1 MRKLAS
7 LLFVSILGG
16 ALTLGSYKL
25 FFEEE
30 NVSFLQEEQDA
41 TQSLIQANYNADR
54 TYGTNVD
61 FTAAAEKTVHAVVHV
76 KNVAVY
82 SGPRSWADVMRGKT
96 ESSKALRGTGSGVI
110 ITPDG
115 YIVTN
120 NHVIDGANELEVTL
134 NNNKTYKAKVVGAD
148 ATSDIALIKVE
159 PEEELEYIPFG
170 NSNNVKVGEWVLAVG
185 NPFNLKST
193 VTAGIVSAKSRN
205 LNPNATGQSF
215 IQTDAAINPGNSGG
229 ALVNINGELVGINT
243 AITSMTG
250 SYVGYAFAVPSNN
263 ARKIVEDIMEYG
275 DIQQGILGIRGS
287 DFNRTPELSEEYGT
301 TQGVYVSEVTS
312 GSGAEKAG
320 IKSKDVIRK
329 VDNIKIN
336 KFSDLTGY
344 INTKRPNDTVNVTI
358 LRDGTEKEI
367 AVKLT
372 ELRVTQLPI
381 GLEVTNATKDELK
394 FYRTENGVKISKTL
408 SDQYSEEEFVGSI
421 ITEINGEKIY
431 DIRDADEA
439 FKSLERGQ
447 GLTMTFIDKTGQKQ
461 RVIFR

>member
-1 MRKLAS
+1 
-7 LLFVSILGG
+7 
-16 ALTLGSYKL
+16 
-25 FFEEE
+25 
-30 NVSFLQEEQDA
+30 
-41 TQSLIQANYNADR
+41 
-54 TYGTNVD
+54 
-61 FTAAAEKTVHAVVHV
+61 
-76 KNVAVY
+76 
-82 SGPRSWADVMRGKT
+82 
-96 ESSKALRGTGSGVI
+96 LRGTGSGVI

-134 NNNKTYKAKVVGAD
+134 NNNKTYKAKVIGTD
-148 ATSDIALIKVE
+148 AISDIALIKVE
-159 PEEELEYIPFG
+159 PEEDLEYIPFG
-170 NSNNVKVGEWVLAVG
+170 NSNNTKVGEWVLAVG
-185 NPFNLKST
+185 NPFNDEST
-193 VTAGIVSAKSRN
+193 VTAGIISAKSRN

-215 IQTDAAINPGNSGG
+215 IQTDCAINPGNSGG
-229 ALVNINGELVGINT
+229 ALVNINGELIGINT

-320 IKSKDVIRK
+320 IKAKDVIRK
-329 VDNIKIN
+329 IDNIKVN

-344 INTKRPNDTVNVTI
+344 INTKRPNDTVNVTV
-358 LRDGTEKEI
+358 LRNGVEKEI

-372 ELRVTQLPI
+372 KLSVTQLPI
-381 GLEVTNATKDELK
+381 GLEVTNASKDELK
-394 FYRTENGVKISKTL
+394 FYQTENGVKISKTL
-408 SDQYSEEEFVGSI
+408 SDQPAEEEFVGAI
-421 ITEINGEKIY
+421 ITEINGDKIY
-431 DIRDADEA
+431 DIRDAEEA

-461 RVIFR
+461 RVIIR

>member
-1 MRKLAS
+1 MKKLAS
-7 LLFVSILGG
+7 LLMVSILGG
-16 ALTLGSYKL
+16 AITLGSYKL
-25 FFEEE
+25 FFDEE
-30 NVSFLQEEQDA
+30 NGTFFSEEPTA
-41 TQSLIQANYNADR
+41 TESLIQANYNAER

-61 FTAAAEKTVHAVVHV
+61 FTTAAENTVHAVVHV

-82 SGPRSWADVMRGKT
+82 NGPRSWADIMQGRT

-120 NHVIDGANELEVTL
+120 NHVIDGASELEVTL
-134 NNNKTYKAKVVGAD
+134 NNNKTYKAKVIGAD
-148 ATSDIALIKVE
+148 AISDIALIKVE
-159 PEEELEYIPFG
+159 PEEELDYIPFG

-205 LNPNATGQSF
+205 LNPAATGQSF

-263 ARKIVEDIMEYG
+263 AKKIVDDIMEYG
-275 DIQQGILGIRGS
+275 NIQQGILGIRGS
-287 DFNRTPELSEEYGT
+287 DFTRAPEMSEEYGT
-301 TQGVYVSEVTS
+301 TQGVFVSEVTK

-320 IKSKDVIRK
+320 IKSNDVIK
-329 VDNIKIN
+329 KIDNISVN

-344 INTKRPNDTVNVTI
+344 INTKRPNDTVNVVV
-358 LRDGTEKEI
+358 LRNGTEKEI

-372 ELRVTQLPI
+372 KLNVTQLPI

-394 FYRTENGVKISKTL
+394 FYQTENGVKISKTL
-408 SDQYSEEEFVGSI
+408 SDQYAEEEFVGSI

-439 FKSLERGQ
+439 FKSIERGS
-447 GLTMTFIDKTGQKQ
+447 GLSMTFIDKTGQKQ

>member
-1 MRKLAS
+1 MHML
-7 LLFVSILGG
+7 
-16 ALTLGSYKL
+16 
-25 FFEEE
+25 
-30 NVSFLQEEQDA
+30 
-41 TQSLIQANYNADR
+41 
-54 TYGTNVD
+54 
-61 FTAAAEKTVHAVVHV
+61 
-76 KNVAVY
+76 
-82 SGPRSWADVMRGKT
+82 
-96 ESSKALRGTGSGVI
+96 
-110 ITPDG
+110 
-115 YIVTN
+115 
-120 NHVIDGANELEVTL
+120 
-134 NNNKTYKAKVVGAD
+134 
-148 ATSDIALIKVE
+148 
-159 PEEELEYIPFG
+159 
-170 NSNNVKVGEWVLAVG
+170 
-185 NPFNLKST
+185 
-193 VTAGIVSAKSRN
+193 
-205 LNPNATGQSF
+205 
-215 IQTDAAINPGNSGG
+215 
-229 ALVNINGELVGINT
+229 
-243 AITSMTG
+243 
-250 SYVGYAFAVPSNN
+250 
-263 ARKIVEDIMEYG
+263 IMEYG

-287 DFNRTPELSEEYGT
+287 DFTRTPELSEEYGT

-358 LRDGTEKEI
+358 LRDGIEKEI

-394 FYRTENGVKISKTL
+394 FYQTENGVKISKTL
-408 SDQYSEEEFVGSI
+408 SEQYSEEEFVGSI